1 MMANV
6 SDITDLGI
14 VVRDKLQRKIEDV
27 DYTPDDRNG
36 FTAIH
41 FVFSRRLSDFAAF
54 PGNGQSS
61 PSYDRARDAVRSADA
76 ALDACRPD
84 DPSSVNR
91 VNTAVNTAS
100 AELAKVTRAAVGSI
114 APSMSSA
121 LAIRRPANSPDTAG
135 SQIPR
140 AGASISPT
148 GSGLQPRGPGNGPTG
163 PDPTEPYLTSLAK
176 LFPAESLSALLLVL
190 AIEQRFVELRY
201 ALIGLIIAAS
211 IAIRYFTTRNPDTG
225 KADILAIAVSVVSF
239 LIYSTAM
246 MAFGVLFNTNEATT
260 RIVATVVAVL
270 WMGIL
275 AAVVRKTPAP

>member
-1 MMANV
+1 MTNV

-27 DYTPDDRNG
+27 DYTLDDRNG

-54 PGNGQSS
+54 PGDAG
-61 PSYDRARDAVRSADA
+61 SYDRALDAIRSADTT
-76 ALDACRPD
+76 LDACRPG

-91 VNTAVNTAS
+91 MNAAVNTAS
-100 AELAKVTRAAVGSI
+100 AELAKVTGSAAGFK
-114 APSMSSA
+114 APSLSSA
-121 LAIRRPANSPDTAG
+121 LAIRRPVKSRGVQGP
-135 SQIPR
+135 QIPR
-140 AGASISPT
+140 AGASISPAD
-148 GSGLQPRGPGNGPTG
+148 SSLQPRGPGFSPTG
-163 PDPTEPYLTSLAK
+163 TDPTEPYLTSLAK

-190 AIEQRFVELRY
+190 TIEPRFADLRF
-201 ALIGLIIAAS
+201 ALMGLIIAAS
-211 IAIRYFTTRNPDTG
+211 ITIRYFTTRNPDTG
-225 KADILAIAVSVVSF
+225 RADILAIAVSVVSF
-239 LIYSTAM
+239 LIYATAM

-260 RIVATVVAVL
+260 RIVATVAAVL